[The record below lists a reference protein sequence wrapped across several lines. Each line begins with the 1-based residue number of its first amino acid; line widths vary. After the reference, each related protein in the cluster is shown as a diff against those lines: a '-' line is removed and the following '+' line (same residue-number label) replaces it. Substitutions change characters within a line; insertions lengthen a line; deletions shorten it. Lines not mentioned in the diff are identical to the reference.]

1 MLFNCT
7 CFGEQEKLLEIAV
20 PFSFPLHCLS
30 REYEAS
36 VFAVKTFPPH
46 SFLRLSLQRWCQKK
60 LHFYPFSPLWQ
71 KTRNFAK
78 GEKRFTACFWARQ
91 FGCGVCGAR
100 GGNLFAKIHAHCSKH
115 PKGKKRLR
123 VYLAELQREIFS
135 SFPPFEAHANFGT
148 CIYPPDLRI

>member
-1 MLFNCT
+1 MLLFNCT

-20 PFSFPLHCLS
+20 PFSFPMHCLS

-36 VFAVKTFPPH
+36 VFAVKTSPLH
-46 SFLRLSLQRWCQKK
+46 SLLRLSLQRWCQKM

-91 FGCGVCGAR
+91 FGCGVYGAR
-100 GGNLFAKIHAHCSKH
+100 EKKIFL
-115 PKGKKRLR
+115 PKYMPI
-123 VYLAELQREIFS
+123 VANTQREKKIAGFFS
-135 SFPPFEAHANFGT
+135 RTSKGNFLFLPP
-148 CIYPPDLRI
+148 L